1 MAQVAWKSFVYFGV
15 TAHTCNST
23 LLRRARAQNDQT
35 TVNSVPEFYC
45 LFLSNSRI
53 DSLPS
58 AEARLPRSILGHV
71 SWLLESSVNW
81 LNKHAMHTR
90 PYHCIQVYTNVSA
103 LSFSGFSCDTC
114 QSTRTI
120 IDSVSLARF
129 LCNSKLAFHGSEI
142 CKDVTVAMHAPFCCL
157 LDRVEKNNVFK
168 RLHITRTK
176 TQLKYLRTA
185 RRIEKRLSPVLEN
198 VKELW
203 INYNNGNFIKA
214 TSLWRI
220 ATIYTRSSRS

>member
-90 PYHCIQVYTNVSA
+90 PYHCIQVYTNVSV

-120 IDSVSLARF
+120 IDSVRLRGFFVIRNLRF
-129 LCNSKLAFHGSEI
+129 TDQKFA
-142 CKDVTVAMHAPFCCL
+142 KMWL
-157 LDRVEKNNVFK
+157 LPCM
-168 RLHITRTK
+168 
-176 TQLKYLRTA
+176 
-185 RRIEKRLSPVLEN
+185 RLSVVCLIEW
-198 VKELW
+198 K
-203 INYNNGNFIKA
+203 
-214 TSLWRI
+214 RI
-220 ATIYTRSSRS
+220 TCSSVYT